1 MRSLSRIVADPF
13 SVESI
18 KYDWIEKSV
27 FLQNS
32 FIINASS
39 LRGPKQKEMKE
50 YLVLGNSNEVFRIAT
65 EDILYVLASGNCS
78 VFHFTYGDT
87 IRILLPIGK
96 VEENLINLC
105 PQTSK
110 NFVRMGR
117 SLIIN
122 RSYLFY
128 INFSDKKLVL
138 LDRNKERKEVK
149 ASGASL
155 NELADFIG
163 SSAI

>member
-1 MRSLSRIVADPF
+1 
-13 SVESI
+13 
-18 KYDWIEKSV
+18 
-27 FLQNS
+27 
-32 FIINASS
+32 
-39 LRGPKQKEMKE
+39 MKE
-50 YLVLGNSNEVFRIAT
+50 YLVLGNCNEVFRIAT

-87 IRILLPIGK
+87 ISILLTIGK

-110 NFVRMGR
+110 DFVRVGR

-122 RSYLFY
+122 LSHLLY
-128 INFSDKKLVL
+128 INFSDEKLVL

-149 ASGASL
+149 ASTASL
-155 NELADFIG
+155 KELADFIG
-163 SSAI
+163 NNK